1 MDKFTLFEK
10 IDWYFLFGLLT
21 LLVVLFVAIYFA
33 IVPNRHE
40 CTLYFVGND
49 DAVCDGVLVE
59 MKNYGSHYSFICND
73 GRELRE
79 LTNFRVENCTSE

>member
-1 MDKFTLFEK
+1 MDKFTLFKK
-10 IDWYFLFGLLT
+10 IDWFFLFGLLT

-33 IVPNRHE
+33 IVQNRYE

-59 MKNYGSHYSFICND
+59 GKNYGSHYSFICND
-73 GRELRE
+73 GKVLRE

>member
-10 IDWYFLFGLLT
+10 IDWFFLFGLLT
-21 LLVVLFVAIYFA
+21 TLVVFFVVIYFA
-33 IVPNRHE
+33 IVPNKHE

-59 MKNYGSHYSFICND
+59 RKNYGSHYSFVCKD
-73 GRELRE
+73 GRVLRE
-79 LTNFRVENCTSE
+79 LMNFRVEELHN